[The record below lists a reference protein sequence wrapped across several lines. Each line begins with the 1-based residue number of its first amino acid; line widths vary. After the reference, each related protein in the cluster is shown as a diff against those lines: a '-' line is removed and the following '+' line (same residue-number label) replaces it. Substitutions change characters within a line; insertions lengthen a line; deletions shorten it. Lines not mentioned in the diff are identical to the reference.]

1 MKKFIAVSFVIAGL
15 LGAMNLSANAEI
27 NKTLKTNIQAIRIP
41 AGTTM
46 KLEILEPVST
56 AVGSVGDEFS
66 AMMKEDKI
74 VNGKIALPA
83 GSIIRGTI
91 NRIVPNKRL
100 SRSAVMYFNFDHVVT
115 PTGRQ
120 IPVGAG
126 LYNYRELTLDGG
138 VYQGGNY
145 GYALQQNWKTSK
157 NILSK
162 TIDWGKG
169 TGDNM
174 QYVCVPIG
182 AVGGVFGGA
191 GYYAGMAVADLFK
204 KGNNVNW
211 AQGKQFEIMLVQ
223 PLDIP
228 LH

>member
-46 KLEILEPVST
+46 KLELLEPVST

-120 IPVGAG
+120 IPLGAG